1 MYDFFRRH
9 LIRRLSYT
17 ITAMYIKPTDSELEI
32 LNYLWQAGPSTVRA
46 VHDALSA
53 TKDVGY
59 TTTLKLMQI
68 MHDKGLLYRTEQGR
82 SHIYVAL
89 LGKEETQQNL
99 LGKLVETAFQ
109 GSAAQMVM
117 QALGNHSTSKEELD
131 EIRAL
136 LNNLEN
142 NR

>member
-1 MYDFFRRH
+1 
-9 LIRRLSYT
+9 
-17 ITAMYIKPTDSELEI
+17 MYIKPTESELEI

-53 TKDVGY
+53 IKDVGY

-68 MHDKGLLYRTEQGR
+68 MHDKGLLYRTENGR

-89 LGKEETQQNL
+89 LGQEETQQNL
-99 LGKLVETAFQ
+99 LGKMVETVFQ

-131 EIRAL
+131 EIREL

-142 NR
+142 NRKS

>member
-1 MYDFFRRH
+1 
-9 LIRRLSYT
+9 
-17 ITAMYIKPTDSELEI
+17 MYIKPTDSELEI

-68 MHDKGLLYRTEQGR
+68 MHEKGLLYRTEQGR
-82 SHIYVAL
+82 SHIYIAL
-89 LGKEETQQNL
+89 LGQEETQQNL
-99 LGKLVETAFQ
+99 LGKMVDTLFQ

-131 EIRAL
+131 EIREL
-136 LNNLEN
+136 LDNLEN
-142 NR
+142 NRPS